1 MSESLVNNYIVV
13 GDDDLTITS
22 DDILELTVTR
32 SNSLMLDEMSSDVCE
47 ATVFSET
54 DYLNDIEYGT
64 KMTIIRDV
72 AIQDVFYLTKVT
84 RLKAD
89 QYKLEMT
96 SFFGILDNEMF
107 YGGYYTGEEF
117 KDVVESIIQT
127 NGLDPT
133 TTDHADVLEQIQYDE
148 GVDELPVFG
157 WIKVVSKREALHQV
171 LYSRG
176 ISMKRSSGGAIRF
189 SLVYDTEPIVI
200 SEDRIYQEGDTKYL
214 ANVSNVEIEEH
225 TYTDDANLQI
235 SVLFEN
241 RQATELGKT
250 YIAVFNCN
258 SPVLRNVTVSGLT
271 IVYRNCNA
279 AVVTGIGSIS
289 GYPSVHS
296 TTMIKEQIR
305 QTKGDTVSMR
315 GCTMITVANSAYILD
330 RLKTYYLSAETEV
343 NADIVRM
350 DERTGSHV
358 SVVNSFGERVTGYV
372 TNMKETYSG
381 IVKADCKIITGYH
394 PVEPEIGY
402 THSVVLSGDGGWIV
416 PASVYLKEDPKVKV
430 ILVGGGTG
438 GDSGKAGTSGT
449 KGASDGDGLAGSGGG
464 GGLGGVGGKIAEYE
478 IENPSPTLYFSCGSG
493 GSGGSQ
499 TTSTSTSNTGS
510 AGTDTT
516 LDDGGTTYSSSS
528 GERKDFGVTNVLT
541 GMQYGINYRTGRTGE
556 SFRRNAGGAD
566 GGRSYSILE
575 IALSG
580 DSVYGYV
587 FDFSTEVPTYYR
599 EYFYGGSAGNDRNV
613 KWYFD
618 GTEWNYWMCHATGG
632 AGGGAAVGAAGGNGG
647 NASGT
652 SPAYYGP
659 GQVVASGAGGTGATP
674 PNAPPKPNDA
684 KRTGFLPWD
693 DGGFGNGGFGG
704 YGGGGGGAGG
714 YASTF
719 SYGGYRAGVN
729 KNGGSG
735 GKGGQGGSG
744 GDGCIIV
751 YY

>member
-13 GDDDLTITS
+13 GDDDLTITA
-22 DDILELTVTR
+22 DDILELTITR

-47 ATVFSET
+47 ATVFSAT

-64 KMTIIRDV
+64 KMAIIRDV
-72 AIQDVFYLTKVT
+72 AVQDVFYLTKVT

-117 KDVVESIIQT
+117 QDVVESIIQT

-148 GVDELPVFG
+148 GVAELPVFG

-200 SEDRIYQEGDTKYL
+200 SEDRIYQNGDTKYL

-225 TYTDDANLQI
+225 TYTDDVNLQI
-235 SVLFEN
+235 SILFEN

-250 YIAVFNCN
+250 YIAVYNCD

-271 IVYRNCNA
+271 IVYQNCNA

-296 TTMIKEQIR
+296 TTMIKEQIK

-315 GCTMITVANSAYILD
+315 GCTMITISNSAYILD
-330 RLKTYYLSAETEV
+330 RLKTYYLTAETEV
-343 NADIVRM
+343 STDIVRM

-416 PASVYLKEDPKVKV
+416 PGSVYLKEEPKIKV
-430 ILVGGGTG
+430 VLVGGGTG
-438 GDSGKAGTSGT
+438 GKS
-449 KGASDGDGLAGSGGG
+449 GLAGQSGKKGYWADTGFGG
-464 GGLGGVGGKIAEYE
+464 SWGVGGLGGTGGKIYEVE
-478 IENPSPTLYFSCGSG
+478 IENPSSILYYDCGVGGAG
-493 GSGGSQ
+493 GSATSS
-499 TTSTSTSNTGS
+499 TTVSNNG
-510 AGTDTT
+510 AQGTDTT
-516 LDDGGTTYSSSS
+516 LTDGQDVYSSVN
-528 GERKDFGVTNVLT
+528 GERSGNGVTNFLT
-541 GMQYGINYRTGRTGE
+541 GMQYGLSHEDSRT
-556 SFRRNAGGAD
+556 AYWWKWYAD
-566 GGRSYSILE
+566 GGYG
-575 IALSG
+575 AYSG
-580 DSVYGYV
+580 DGGQDAISPYE
-587 FDFSTEVPTYYR
+587 FDFSVYPPTYERVTYKK
-599 EYFYGGSAGNDRNV
+599 GNPGSTARGR
-613 KWYFD
+613 WYYAANQMYVES
-618 GTEWNYWMCHATGG
+618 TL
-632 AGGGAAVGAAGGNGG
+632 GGGGGGGPAAGSDGGRGG
-647 NASGT
+647 NASGRHADWDQ
-652 SPAYYGP
+652 SAGE
-659 GQVVASGAGGTGATP
+659 GGNGGKGADATLV
-674 PNAPPKPNDA
+674 PPKISDIKPS
-684 KRTGFLPWD
+684 GFLPWD
-693 DGGFGNGGFGG
+693 DGAFGDGGLGGF
-704 YGGGGGGAGG
+704 GGGGGGGG
-714 YASTF
+714 GSATDF
-719 SYGGYRAGVN
+719 THGGLHGFN
-729 KNGGSG
+729 PGNGGAG
-735 GKGGQGGSG
+735 GKGGKGGDG